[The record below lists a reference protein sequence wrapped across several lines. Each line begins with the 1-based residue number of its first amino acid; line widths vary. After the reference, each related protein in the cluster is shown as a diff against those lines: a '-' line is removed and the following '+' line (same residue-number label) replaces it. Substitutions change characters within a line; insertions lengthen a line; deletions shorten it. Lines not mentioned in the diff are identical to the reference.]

1 MGSDDDNGT
10 LAIMVPTVVM
20 SMDIKHHIR
29 HQFSIGGHAIFYKSV
44 SMKKKMTNRNNIC
57 QYKNHKSHLQKPYS
71 KDHKNTIDDLL
82 TNKENDI
89 MKWIK
94 TETLVLVIYVHI
106 KVMPT
111 YS

>member
-1 MGSDDDNGT
+1 MISLSNILNQVDTIELQNVAGAG
-10 LAIMVPTVVM
+10 
-20 SMDIKHHIR
+20 
-29 HQFSIGGHAIFYKSV
+29 IFYKSA

-94 TETLVLVIYVHI
+94 TETLVLVIYVYI